1 MESNKISEEECIFCN
16 RENLKNKVLFET
28 TNWIAIYDG
37 FPVSNGHT
45 LLIPKGHYRTIFDL
59 PLELWDSLPYRIF
72 DVKRIIDAKY
82 HPSGYNIGVN
92 VNESAGQSVMHCH
105 IHIIPRYDGD
115 VENPRGGVRGV
126 IPSRMNY

>member
-1 MESNKISEEECIFCN
+1 MSLKKDNCIFCDIK
-16 RENLKNKVLFET
+16 NLNNSILFET
-28 TNWIAIYDG
+28 ANWIAISDG
-37 FPVSNGHT
+37 FPVSRGHT
-45 LLIPKGHYRTIFDL
+45 LLIPKDHYETFFDL
-59 PLELWDSLPYRIF
+59 PTELLDSLPYRIL